1 LDEYK
6 ELDEKV
12 RDYVRE
18 NAEKM
23 HGQLEEMEQK
33 R

>member
-1 LDEYK
+1 MDEYK
-6 ELDEKV
+6 ELDAKV

-33 R
+33 